1 MFEQIYETTP
11 MTSVYCQWLIE
22 RARTDPRIVVIEND
36 LAHACGTIPFGEQF
50 PQRFFNIGVAEAN
63 SVSIAA
69 GMSAQG
75 FVPFVDSLVSFIT
88 RRCYDQIVI
97 SVAYS
102 GLNVKL
108 VGMRPGVTCEMNGG
122 THCGIED
129 AGIIRNIPGFTVVD
143 AADNTALRKLL
154 PQVADLPTPV
164 YLRFDGKKIR
174 KVYRDSDEILLGK
187 ANVIKKG
194 RHATVIAND
203 IMVGYAMDA
212 SNALEAEGID
222 IGIIDMHT
230 IKPIDRQA
238 VLEVAK
244 VGPILAAENH
254 SVYNGLGSAV
264 AEVLAES
271 GCGVKLKRFG
281 FQDRF
286 GVVGRDSD
294 EVAEM
299 IGVTPRDMVS
309 AIKELLR

>member
-1 MFEQIYETTP
+1 MFDQIYETTP

-22 RARTDPRIVVIEND
+22 RAKEDPRIVVIEND
-36 LAHACGTIPFGEQF
+36 LAHASGTIPFGEQF
-50 PQRFFNIGVAEAN
+50 PERYFNIGVAEAN
-63 SVSIAA
+63 SISIAA

-75 FVPFVDSLVSFIT
+75 FIPFVDSLVTFIT

-102 GLNVKL
+102 GLNVKI
-108 VGMRPGVTCEMNGG
+108 VGTRPGVTCEMNGG
-122 THCGIED
+122 THCGMED
-129 AGIIRNIPGFTVVD
+129 AGIIRNIPNFTIVD

-174 KVYRDSDEILLGK
+174 KIYHDSDVITIGK
-187 ANVIKKG
+187 ANTIKKG

-212 SNALEAEGID
+212 SDALEAEGID

-230 IKPIDRQA
+230 IKPIDQEA
-238 VLEVAK
+238 ILEAAK
-244 VGPILAAENH
+244 VGPILVAENH
-254 SVYNGLGSAV
+254 SIINGLGSAV
-264 AEVLAES
+264 AEVLAEN
-271 GCGVKLKRFG
+271 GCGVKMKRFG
-281 FQDRF
+281 FNDRF
-286 GVVGRDSD
+286 GVVGRNSD

-299 IGVTPRDMVS
+299 IGVTPGDMVM
-309 AIKELLR
+309 AIKGLLR